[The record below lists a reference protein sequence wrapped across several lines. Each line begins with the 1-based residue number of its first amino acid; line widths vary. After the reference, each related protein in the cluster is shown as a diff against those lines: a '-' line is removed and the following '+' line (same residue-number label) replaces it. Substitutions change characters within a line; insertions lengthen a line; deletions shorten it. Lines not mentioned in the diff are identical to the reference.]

1 MQINAGTL
9 RRALKIFVRL
19 EPKQPMRP
27 MLEHVLFEP
36 TQNDDALTGTD
47 ITADRDRDGDDL
59 AIHLVN

>member
-36 TQNDDALTGTD
+36 TQNDDALTETD
-47 ITADRDRDGDDL
+47 ITTQTVIAM
-59 AIHLVN
+59 ATISPFIS

>member
-36 TQNDDALTGTD
+36 TRNDVALTGTD
-47 ITADRDRDGDDL
+47 ITTQTVIMTVTISPFTA
-59 AIHLVN
+59 